1 MAEPVQL
8 TEEQIAEYKEAFMTF
23 DKDGTGSISVKD
35 LGTLM
40 RTLGLSPTGAS
51 TALRVHKG
59 WVAFHSSTG
68 ALGRSQ

>member
-40 RTLGLSPTGAS
+40 RTLGLSPTGKPS
-51 TALRVHKG
+51 HFIRYWYSL
-59 WVAFHSSTG
+59 
-68 ALGRSQ
+68 

>member
-40 RTLGLSPTGAS
+40 RTLGLSPTG
-51 TALRVHKG
+51 K
-59 WVAFHSSTG
+59 SSRFIRY
-68 ALGRSQ
+68 RSIKYGLIPVLF

>member
-40 RTLGLSPTGAS
+40 RTLGLSPTG
-51 TALRVHKG
+51 K
-59 WVAFHSSTG
+59 SSRFIRYWSIKYGLTG
-68 ALGRSQ
+68 